1 MQVNMVVLYRRTHE
15 MVMSPFKW
23 R

>member
-1 MQVNMVVLYRRTHE
+1 MQVNMVVLYSRTQE